1 MTTALSLQTRDG
13 VPLDRCARMVK
24 TKSPKL
30 QAFLEAALNPYRQF
44 QADKLGEEWI
54 QELRGTK

>member
-1 MTTALSLQTRDG
+1 MTITMSLQTRDG
-13 VPLDRCARMVK
+13 VPLDRCARMIR
-24 TKSPKL
+24 TKSASL